1 MNIGDIF
8 YVKGVVHVV
17 TVTEGQ
23 GNVVKRAEPLA
34 EYIERTRTIQYKGQI
49 MTVSD
54 MIKHMCDEY
63 IEAKE

>member
-23 GNVVKRAEPLA
+23 GNVVKKAEPLA
-34 EYIERTRTIQYKGQI
+34 EYIERTRIIQYRGQN

-54 MIKHMCDEY
+54 MIKQMCDEY